1 MGTDVLTEKERQV
14 LEHLNH
20 AKELGTPL
28 TEFATAF
35 HLNVNDL
42 YAGKAQLQRKGFW
55 PAKAATDTPK
65 PELLAVEVVPE
76 AKLPDAPPCR
86 LTHRSGWTIEC
97 TGWPAPDWV
106 AALIGAMSRSGS

>member
-1 MGTDVLTEKERQV
+1 MGTDVLTDKERQV

-35 HLNVNDL
+35 NLNVQDL
-42 YAGKAQLQRKGFW
+42 YAGKAQLQRKGLW
-55 PAKAATDTPK
+55 STKSSNAGK
-65 PELLAVEVVPE
+65 PELLAVEVAPE
-76 AKLPDAPPCR
+76 PKPVDVSCR

-97 TGWPAPDWV
+97 AGWPAADWV
-106 AALIGAMSRSGS
+106 AALIGAAERTGS

>member
-42 YAGKAQLQRKGFW
+42 YNGKAQLARKGFW
-55 PAKAATDTPK
+55 SAKGADATK
-65 PELLAVEVVPE
+65 PELLAVEVVAEP
-76 AKLPDAPPCR
+76 KLTDTSCR

>member
-1 MGTDVLTEKERQV
+1 MGADGLTEKERQV

-42 YAGKAQLQRKGFW
+42 YNGKAQLARKGFW
-55 PAKAATDTPK
+55 PPKGTDAAK

-76 AKLPDAPPCR
+76 AKSPDTSCR

-97 TGWPAPDWV
+97 TVWPAPDWV
-106 AALIGAMSRSGS
+106 AALIGAMSQSGS

>member
-1 MGTDVLTEKERQV
+1 MGTDELSEKERQV

-35 HLNVNDL
+35 HLNVNEL
-42 YAGKAQLQRKGFW
+42 YAGKAQLARKGFW
-55 PAKAATDTPK
+55 PAKGAEAAK
-65 PELLAVEVVPE
+65 PDLLAVEVVPE
-76 AKLPDAPPCR
+76 LKLRSPDTSCR

-97 TGWPAPDWV
+97 TSWPAPDWV
-106 AALIGAMSRSGS
+106 AALIGAMSRTGA

>member
-1 MGTDVLTEKERQV
+1 METDVLTEKERQV

-20 AKELGTPL
+20 AKELGSPL

-42 YAGKAQLQRKGFW
+42 YAGKAQLARKGFW
-55 PAKAATDTPK
+55 PAKVADAAR

-76 AKLPDAPPCR
+76 KKSTDVSLCR

-97 TGWPAPDWV
+97 AGWPAPDWV
-106 AALIGAMSRSGS
+106 AALIGAMSRTGA

>member
-1 MGTDVLTEKERQV
+1 MAAEVLTEKDRQL

-35 HLNVNDL
+35 NLNVQEL
-42 YAGKAQLQRKGFW
+42 YAGKAQLQRKGLW
-55 PAKAATDTPK
+55 SAKSSNTAR

-76 AKLPDAPPCR
+76 PKPAEPMLCR
-86 LTHRSGWTIEC
+86 LTHPSGWKIESTC
-97 TGWPAPDWV
+97 WPAADWV
-106 AALIGAMSRSGS
+106 SALIGAVERAG

>member
-1 MGTDVLTEKERQV
+1 M

-55 PAKAATDTPK
+55 PAKNADATQ
-65 PELLAVEVVPE
+65 PELLAVQVS
-76 AKLPDAPPCR
+76 APAPAAAESIVCR
-86 LTHRSGWTIEC
+86 LKAPSGWVIEC
-97 TGWPAPDWV
+97 GEWPEPAW
-106 AALIGAMSRSGS
+106 MSRLMQMPAKAAS